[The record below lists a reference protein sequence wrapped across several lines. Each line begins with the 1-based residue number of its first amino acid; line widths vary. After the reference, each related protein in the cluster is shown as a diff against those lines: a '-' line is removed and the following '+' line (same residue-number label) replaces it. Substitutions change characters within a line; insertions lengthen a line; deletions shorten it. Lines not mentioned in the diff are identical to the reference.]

1 MLTKLN
7 PYISFKSNAREAMT
21 FYKSVFGGK
30 LTLRTF
36 KEFNASQT
44 PAEDNLV
51 MHSELDAGDGF
62 IFMASDT
69 PQRMEYQ
76 PGHNIAMS
84 LTGENE
90 DQLKTYFKKLS
101 TGGKV
106 SMPLKKE
113 IWGDMFGMC
122 TDKFGIGWLVNI
134 TAKKA

>member
-1 MLTKLN
+1 MQTKLN
-7 PYISFKSNAREAMT
+7 PYISFKSNARDAMT

-36 KEFNASQT
+36 KEFNAAQV
-44 PAEDNLV
+44 PAEDNLI
-51 MHSELDAGDGF
+51 MHAELDADDGLV
-62 IFMASDT
+62 FMASDT

-76 PGHNIAMS
+76 PGTNISMS

-90 DQLKTYFKKLS
+90 EQLKTYFKKLS

-113 IWGDMFGMC
+113 VWGDTFGMC
-122 TDKFGIGWLVNI
+122 TDQFGINWMVNI
-134 TAKKA
+134 SAPKA